1 MQGDRTGLLATWP
14 TLSSLLAGCGGE
26 PRGLGLSDPRPLI
39 YKEGTSARNAGLAQT
54 KGE

>member
-1 MQGDRTGLLATWP
+1 MQGDWTGLLATWP
-14 TLSSLLAGCGGE
+14 TVSSPLASCGRE

-39 YKEGTSARNAGLAQT
+39 YKEGTSMRNAGLAKT